1 MQVQSKVI
9 IRESFSF
16 HIPPQQIHHFSPL
29 LLYDISVYHLF
40 FRTAYHKPI
49 GKSTFLPTSPVKSAP
64 CSIATFLCLFPLFIG
79 PYCRLHLLAACL
91 AAALVALAV
100 WLWPAAETEP
110 QRPDGT
116 ADPVL
121 AADPVM
127 DAYTAACQT
136 YYTGADGREYHLFT
150 AMTPAP
156 QGSTEPV
163 GYHSELIP
171 ANDGASVDCPATVIA
186 EDAVTQDYAAEDF
199 AALLDSWD
207 VSVTAPEGVS
217 RVKLWDAEEET
228 PESPALLYRRLRA
241 DSTCTHNEVVWT
253 LYMKSGDVL
262 HLTMTV
268 EFEEQQALRITPEDT
283 PLDTAQEL
291 QALLD
296 RLAEEYDADT
306 SITVELPDVTYD
318 APVSVGCA
326 VTLKGSGTAFAA
338 PVTVTPL
345 SDTERCHAYVRFS
358 EVSFEGDGGGTG
370 VTARA
375 PTYLENCRV
384 TGWDVGALAVNGGW
398 VYLHGGYIGGNGVGA
413 QYDSA
418 YSNSY
423 TYTIRRIDFLNNTTA
438 LELLCLPPNSYAAL
452 DDCRF
457 HGNGTDVYNPGGY
470 RIEVNNGTEV
480 TL

>member
-241 DSTCTHNEVVWT
+241 DPTCTHNEVVWT
-253 LYMKSGDVL
+253 LRMKSGDVL

-268 EFEEQQALRITPEDT
+268 EFEEQQALRITPEDA
-283 PLDTAQEL
+283 PLETAREL
-291 QALLD
+291 QALLV

-326 VTLKGSGTAFAA
+326 VTLKGGGTTFAA

-358 EVSFEGDGGGTG
+358 EVSFEGDGSGTG

-384 TGWDVGALAVNGGW
+384 TDWDVGALAVNGGW

-413 QYDSA
+413 RYDSA

-457 HGNGTDVYNPGGY
+457 RGNGTDVYNPGGY

>member
-110 QRPDGT
+110 QRPNSA

-136 YYTGADGREYHLFT
+136 YYTGADGREYHVFT
-150 AMTPAP
+150 AETPNLYDP
-156 QGSTEPV
+156 TTPV
-163 GYHSELIP
+163 GYCCRLIP
-171 ANDGASVDCPATVIA
+171 DGSGNDFPATVMV

-241 DSTCTHNEVVWT
+241 DPTCTHNEVVWT
-253 LYMKSGDVL
+253 LRMKSGDVL

-268 EFEEQQALRITPEDT
+268 EFEEQQALRITPEDA
-283 PLDTAQEL
+283 PLETAREL

-413 QYDSA
+413 RYDSA

-457 HGNGTDVYNPGGY
+457 RGNGTDVYNPGGY

>member
-1 MQVQSKVI
+1 M
-9 IRESFSF
+9 
-16 HIPPQQIHHFSPL
+16 
-29 LLYDISVYHLF
+29 
-40 FRTAYHKPI
+40 
-49 GKSTFLPTSPVKSAP
+49 
-64 CSIATFLCLFPLFIG
+64 
-79 PYCRLHLLAACL
+79 
-91 AAALVALAV
+91 AV

-110 QRPDGT
+110 QRPNS
-116 ADPVL
+116 
-121 AADPVM
+121 AADPAAAT
-127 DAYTAACQT
+127 DPAPDPYLAACQT

-186 EDAVTQDYAAEDF
+186 EDAVTQEYVQEDF
-199 AALLDSWD
+199 APLLDSWE
-207 VSVTAPEGVS
+207 VTVNAPEGVG
-217 RVKLWDAEEET
+217 RVSLREAELET
-228 PESPALLYRRLRA
+228 ADTPALLYRRLWG
-241 DSTCTHNEVVWT
+241 DNTCTHNEIIWT
-253 LYMKSGDVL
+253 LRMKNGDVL
-262 HLTMTV
+262 TLTQTIELLPQEV
-268 EFEEQQALRITPEDT
+268 RTYSTADA
-283 PLDTAQEL
+283 PLETAQEL

-338 PVTVTPL
+338 PVTVMPL

-358 EVSFEGDGGGTG
+358 EVSFEGDGSGTG

-384 TGWDVGALAVNGGW
+384 TGWDVGGEAVTGGW
-398 VYLHGGYIGGNGVGA
+398 LYLRGSHVADCGVGIR
-413 QYDSA
+413 YNSA
-418 YSNSY
+418 YSSSY
-423 TYTIRRIDFLNNTTA
+423 TYFADKMTFVQNGTA
-438 LELLCLPPNSYAAL
+438 LELLCMPPDGYIEL
-452 DDCRF
+452 QGCRF

>member
-79 PYCRLHLLAACL
+79 PYCRLRLLAACL

-110 QRPDGT
+110 QRPNS
-116 ADPVL
+116 
-121 AADPVM
+121 AADPAAAT
-127 DAYTAACQT
+127 DPAPDPYLAACQT
-136 YYTGADGREYHLFT
+136 YYTAGDGREYHVFT
-150 AMTPAP
+150 AMTPNLYDP
-156 QGSTEPV
+156 TTPV
-163 GYHSELIP
+163 GYCCRLIP
-171 ANDGASVDCPATVIA
+171 DGGSNDFPATVMVQDA
-186 EDAVTQDYAAEDF
+186 TTQEDCPEDF

-207 VSVTAPEGVS
+207 VTVSAPEGVG
-217 RVKLWDAEEET
+217 RVSLREAELET
-228 PESPALLYRRLRA
+228 ADTPALLYRRLWG
-241 DSTCTHNEVVWT
+241 DNTCTHNEIVWT
-253 LYMKSGDVL
+253 LRMKNGDVL
-262 HLTMTV
+262 TLTQTIELLPQEV
-268 EFEEQQALRITPEDT
+268 RTYSTADT
-283 PLDTAQEL
+283 PLDTAEQL

-338 PVTVTPL
+338 PVTVMPL

-358 EVSFEGDGGGTG
+358 EVSFEGDGSGTG

-413 QYDSA
+413 RYDSA

-423 TYTIRRIDFLNNTTA
+423 TYTIRHIDFLNNTTA

-457 HGNGTDVYNPGGY
+457 RGNGTDVRNPGGY
-470 RIEVNNGTEV
+470 RVEQTGSTTVA
-480 TL
+480 L

>member
-1 MQVQSKVI
+1 MTDMTKTDKKCPHCGAPLAQDASFCPHCTATLAQRRVI
-9 IRESFSF
+9 
-16 HIPPQQIHHFSPL
+16 
-29 LLYDISVYHLF
+29 
-40 FRTAYHKPI
+40 A
-49 GKSTFLPTSPVKSAP
+49 LPRAGHRRSRW
-64 CSIATFLCLFPLFIG
+64 L
-79 PYCRLHLLAACL
+79 LLAAVI
-91 AAALVALAV
+91 AAAAAAV
-100 WLWPAAETEP
+100 VLWLS
-110 QRPDGT
+110 RPGGTPPEDT
-116 ADPVL
+116 ADKEDAAQA
-121 AADPVM
+121 AADP
-127 DAYTAACQT
+127 YLAACQT
-136 YYTGADGREYHLFT
+136 YYTGADGREYHVFT
-150 AMTPAP
+150 AVTPSI
-156 QGSTEPV
+156 GGRTDPV

-171 ANDGASVDCPATVIA
+171 AGGTVDFPATVMV

-241 DSTCTHNEVVWT
+241 DPTCTHNEVVWT
-253 LYMKSGDVL
+253 LRMKSGDVL

-268 EFEEQQALRITPEDT
+268 EFEEQQALRITPEDA
-283 PLDTAQEL
+283 PLETAQEL

-296 RLAEEYDADT
+296 RLAEEYNADT

-413 QYDSA
+413 RYDSA

-457 HGNGTDVYNPGGY
+457 RGNGTDVYNPGGY

-480 TL
+480 ALPAGRDAAA

>member
-1 MQVQSKVI
+1 M
-9 IRESFSF
+9 
-16 HIPPQQIHHFSPL
+16 
-29 LLYDISVYHLF
+29 
-40 FRTAYHKPI
+40 
-49 GKSTFLPTSPVKSAP
+49 
-64 CSIATFLCLFPLFIG
+64 
-79 PYCRLHLLAACL
+79 
-91 AAALVALAV
+91 
-100 WLWPAAETEP
+100 EP
-110 QRPDGT
+110 QRPNS
-116 ADPVL
+116 
-121 AADPVM
+121 AADSAAATDPAP
-127 DAYTAACQT
+127 DPYLAACQT
-136 YYTGADGREYHLFT
+136 YYTGADGREYHVFT
-150 AMTPAP
+150 AVTPSIE
-156 QGSTEPV
+156 GCTDPV
-163 GYHSELIP
+163 GYRSELIP
-171 ANDGASVDCPATVIA
+171 AGGTVDFPATVMV

-241 DSTCTHNEVVWT
+241 DPTCTHNEVVWT
-253 LYMKSGDVL
+253 LRMKSGDVL

-268 EFEEQQALRITPEDT
+268 EFEEQQALRITPEDA
-283 PLDTAQEL
+283 PLETAQEL

-296 RLAEEYDADT
+296 RLAEEYNADT

-413 QYDSA
+413 RYDSA

-457 HGNGTDVYNPGGY
+457 RGNGTDVYNPGGY

>member
-1 MQVQSKVI
+1 M
-9 IRESFSF
+9 
-16 HIPPQQIHHFSPL
+16 
-29 LLYDISVYHLF
+29 DN
-40 FRTAYHKPI
+40 
-49 GKSTFLPTSPVKSAP
+49 
-64 CSIATFLCLFPLFIG
+64 
-79 PYCRLHLLAACL
+79 
-91 AAALVALAV
+91 
-100 WLWPAAETEP
+100 
-110 QRPDGT
+110 
-116 ADPVL
+116 PVL

-136 YYTGADGREYHLFT
+136 YYTGADGREYHVFT
-150 AMTPAP
+150 AVTPSIE
-156 QGSTEPV
+156 GRTDPV
-163 GYHSELIP
+163 GYRSELIP
-171 ANDGASVDCPATVIA
+171 AGGTVDFPATVMVQDA
-186 EDAVTQDYAAEDF
+186 TTQEDCPEDF

-207 VSVTAPEGVS
+207 VTVRAPEGVG
-217 RVKLWDAEEET
+217 RVSLREAELET
-228 PESPALLYRRLRA
+228 AGTPALLYRRLWG
-241 DSTCTHNEVVWT
+241 DNTCTHNEIVWT
-253 LYMKSGDVL
+253 LRMKNGDVL
-262 HLTMTV
+262 TLTQTIELLPQEV
-268 EFEEQQALRITPEDT
+268 RTYSTADT
-283 PLDTAQEL
+283 PLETAQEL

-318 APVSVGCA
+318 APMSVGCA
-326 VTLKGSGTAFAA
+326 VTLKGSGTTFAA

-413 QYDSA
+413 RYDSA

-423 TYTIRRIDFLNNTTA
+423 TYTIRHIDFLNNTTA

-457 HGNGTDVYNPGGY
+457 RGNGTDVYNPGGY

>member
-40 FRTAYHKPI
+40 FSTAYHKPI

-79 PYCRLHLLAACL
+79 PYCRLRLLAACL
-91 AAALVALAV
+91 AAAFAAGLAV

-110 QRPDGT
+110 QRPNS
-116 ADPVL
+116 
-121 AADPVM
+121 AADPAAAT
-127 DAYTAACQT
+127 DPAPDPYLAACQT
-136 YYTGADGREYHLFT
+136 YYTAEDGREYHVFT
-150 AMTPAP
+150 AMTPNLYDP
-156 QGSTEPV
+156 TTPV
-163 GYHSELIP
+163 GYCCRLIP
-171 ANDGASVDCPATVIA
+171 DGGSNDFPATVMV

-241 DSTCTHNEVVWT
+241 DPTCTHNEVVWT
-253 LYMKSGDVL
+253 LRMKSGDVL

-268 EFEEQQALRITPEDT
+268 EFEEQQALRITPEDA
-283 PLDTAQEL
+283 PLETAQEL

-338 PVTVTPL
+338 PVTVMPL

-384 TGWDVGALAVNGGW
+384 TDWDVGALAVNGGW

-413 QYDSA
+413 RYDSA

-457 HGNGTDVYNPGGY
+457 RGNGTDVYNPGGY

>member
-79 PYCRLHLLAACL
+79 PYCRLRLLAACL

-110 QRPDGT
+110 QRPDS
-116 ADPVL
+116 
-121 AADPVM
+121 AADPAAAT
-127 DAYTAACQT
+127 DPAPDPYLAACQT
-136 YYTGADGREYHLFT
+136 YYTAGDGREYHVFT
-150 AMTPAP
+150 AMTPNLYDP
-156 QGSTEPV
+156 TTPV
-163 GYHSELIP
+163 GYCCRLIP
-171 ANDGASVDCPATVIA
+171 DGSGNDFPATVMVQDA
-186 EDAVTQDYAAEDF
+186 TTQEDCPEDF

-241 DSTCTHNEVVWT
+241 DPTCTHNEVVWT
-253 LYMKSGDVL
+253 LRMKSGDVL

-268 EFEEQQALRITPEDT
+268 EFEEQQALRITPEDA
-283 PLDTAQEL
+283 PLETAQEL

-413 QYDSA
+413 RYDSA

-423 TYTIRRIDFLNNTTA
+423 TYTIRHIDFLNNTTA

-457 HGNGTDVYNPGGY
+457 RGNGTDVYNPGGY

>member
-110 QRPDGT
+110 QRPNSA

-136 YYTGADGREYHLFT
+136 YYTGADGREYHVFT
-150 AMTPAP
+150 AETPNLYDP
-156 QGSTEPV
+156 TTPV
-163 GYHSELIP
+163 GYCCRLIP
-171 ANDGASVDCPATVIA
+171 DGSGNDFPATVMV

-241 DSTCTHNEVVWT
+241 DPTCTHNEVVWT
-253 LYMKSGDVL
+253 LRMKSGDVL

-268 EFEEQQALRITPEDT
+268 EFEEQQALRITPEDA
-283 PLDTAQEL
+283 PLETAQEL

-296 RLAEEYDADT
+296 RLAEEYNADT

-413 QYDSA
+413 RYDSA

-457 HGNGTDVYNPGGY
+457 RGNGTDVYNPGGY

>member
-40 FRTAYHKPI
+40 FRTVYHKPI

-110 QRPDGT
+110 QRPNST
-116 ADPVL
+116 ADPFL

-136 YYTGADGREYHLFT
+136 YYTGADGREYHVFT
-150 AMTPAP
+150 AVTPSIE
-156 QGSTEPV
+156 GRTDPV
-163 GYHSELIP
+163 GYRSELIP
-171 ANDGASVDCPATVIA
+171 AGGTVDFPATVMV

-207 VSVTAPEGVS
+207 VSVTAPEGVG
-217 RVKLWDAEEET
+217 RVSLREAELET
-228 PESPALLYRRLRA
+228 ADTPALLYRRLWG
-241 DSTCTHNEVVWT
+241 DNTCTHNEIVWT
-253 LYMKSGDVL
+253 LRMKNGDVL
-262 HLTMTV
+262 TLTQTIELLPQEV
-268 EFEEQQALRITPEDT
+268 RTYSTADT
-283 PLDTAQEL
+283 PLETAQEL

-338 PVTVTPL
+338 PVTVMPL

-358 EVSFEGDGGGTG
+358 EVSFEGDGSGTG

-384 TGWDVGALAVNGGW
+384 TGWAVGGEAVTGGW
-398 VYLHGGYIGGNGVGA
+398 LYLRGSHVADCGVGIR
-413 QYDSA
+413 YNSA

-457 HGNGTDVYNPGGY
+457 RGNGTDVYNPGGY

>member
-1 MQVQSKVI
+1 
-9 IRESFSF
+9 
-16 HIPPQQIHHFSPL
+16 
-29 LLYDISVYHLF
+29 
-40 FRTAYHKPI
+40 
-49 GKSTFLPTSPVKSAP
+49 
-64 CSIATFLCLFPLFIG
+64 
-79 PYCRLHLLAACL
+79 
-91 AAALVALAV
+91 
-100 WLWPAAETEP
+100 
-110 QRPDGT
+110 
-116 ADPVL
+116 
-121 AADPVM
+121 
-127 DAYTAACQT
+127 
-136 YYTGADGREYHLFT
+136 
-150 AMTPAP
+150 MTPNP
-156 QGSTEPV
+156 YDPTTPV
-163 GYHSELIP
+163 GYCCRLIP
-171 ANDGASVDCPATVIA
+171 DGSGNDFPATVMV

-228 PESPALLYRRLRA
+228 PESPALLYRRLWG
-241 DSTCTHNEVVWT
+241 DNTCTHNEIVWT
-253 LYMKSGDVL
+253 LRMKNGDVL
-262 HLTMTV
+262 TLTQTIELLPQEV
-268 EFEEQQALRITPEDT
+268 RTYSTADT

-296 RLAEEYDADT
+296 RLAEEYNADT

-326 VTLKGSGTAFAA
+326 VTLKGSGTTFAA

-358 EVSFEGDGGGTG
+358 EVSFEGDGSGTG

-384 TGWDVGALAVNGGW
+384 TGWAVGGEAVTGGW
-398 VYLHGGYIGGNGVGA
+398 LYLRGSHVADCGVGIR
-413 QYDSA
+413 YNSA
-418 YSNSY
+418 YSSSY
-423 TYTIRRIDFLNNTTA
+423 TYFADKMTFVQNGTA

-457 HGNGTDVYNPGGY
+457 RGNGTDVYNPGGY

>member
-1 MQVQSKVI
+1 MTDMTKTDKKCPHCGAPLAQDASFCPHCTATLAQRRVI
-9 IRESFSF
+9 
-16 HIPPQQIHHFSPL
+16 
-29 LLYDISVYHLF
+29 
-40 FRTAYHKPI
+40 A
-49 GKSTFLPTSPVKSAP
+49 LPRAGHRRSRW
-64 CSIATFLCLFPLFIG
+64 L
-79 PYCRLHLLAACL
+79 LLAAVI
-91 AAALVALAV
+91 AAAAAAV
-100 WLWPAAETEP
+100 VLWLSRPGDTPPEDTAGKEDAA
-110 QRPDGT
+110 Q
-116 ADPVL
+116 A
-121 AADPVM
+121 AADP
-127 DAYTAACQT
+127 YLAACQT
-136 YYTGADGREYHLFT
+136 YYTGADGREYRVFT
-150 AMTPAP
+150 AMTPSIE
-156 QGSTEPV
+156 GRTDPV

-171 ANDGASVDCPATVIA
+171 AGGTVDFPATVMV

-241 DSTCTHNEVVWT
+241 DPTCTHNEVVWT
-253 LYMKSGDVL
+253 LRMKSGDVL

-268 EFEEQQALRITPEDT
+268 EFEEQQALRITPEDA
-283 PLDTAQEL
+283 PLETAQEL

-358 EVSFEGDGGGTG
+358 EVSFEGDGSGTG

-413 QYDSA
+413 RYDSA

-457 HGNGTDVYNPGGY
+457 RGNGTDVYNPGGY

-480 TL
+480 ALPAGRDAAA

>member
-1 MQVQSKVI
+1 MG
-9 IRESFSF
+9 F
-16 HIPPQQIHHFSPL
+16 
-29 LLYDISVYHLF
+29 
-40 FRTAYHKPI
+40 
-49 GKSTFLPTSPVKSAP
+49 
-64 CSIATFLCLFPLFIG
+64 
-79 PYCRLHLLAACL
+79 
-91 AAALVALAV
+91 AAALTAGLAV
-100 WLWPAAETEP
+100 WLWPTAETEP

-171 ANDGASVDCPATVIA
+171 ANDGTSVDCPATVIA

-207 VSVTAPEGVS
+207 VSVTAPEGVG
-217 RVKLWDAEEET
+217 RVSLREAELEAADT
-228 PESPALLYRRLRA
+228 PALLYRRLWG
-241 DSTCTHNEVVWT
+241 DNTCTHNEIVWT
-253 LYMKSGDVL
+253 LRMKSGDVL

-268 EFEEQQALRITPEDT
+268 EFEEQQALRITPEDA
-283 PLDTAQEL
+283 PLETAQEL

-296 RLAEEYDADT
+296 RLAEEYDANT

-326 VTLKGSGTAFAA
+326 VTLKGSGTTFAA

-358 EVSFEGDGGGTG
+358 EVSFEGDGSGTG

-413 QYDSA
+413 RYDSA

-457 HGNGTDVYNPGGY
+457 RGNGTDVYNPGGY

>member
-1 MQVQSKVI
+1 MTDMTKTDKKCPHCGAPLAQDASFCPHCTATLAQRRVI
-9 IRESFSF
+9 
-16 HIPPQQIHHFSPL
+16 
-29 LLYDISVYHLF
+29 
-40 FRTAYHKPI
+40 A
-49 GKSTFLPTSPVKSAP
+49 LPRAGHRRSRW
-64 CSIATFLCLFPLFIG
+64 L
-79 PYCRLHLLAACL
+79 LLAAVI
-91 AAALVALAV
+91 AAAAAAV
-100 WLWPAAETEP
+100 VLWLS
-110 QRPDGT
+110 RPGGTPPEDT
-116 ADPVL
+116 ADKEDAAQA
-121 AADPVM
+121 AADP
-127 DAYTAACQT
+127 YLAACQT
-136 YYTGADGREYHLFT
+136 YYTGADGREYHVFT
-150 AMTPAP
+150 AVTPSIE
-156 QGSTEPV
+156 GRTDPV
-163 GYHSELIP
+163 GYRSELIP
-171 ANDGASVDCPATVIA
+171 AGGTVDFPATVMV

-241 DSTCTHNEVVWT
+241 EPSCTHNEVEWT
-253 LYMKSGDVL
+253 LYMKNGDVL
-262 HLTMTV
+262 HLSMTV
-268 EFEEQQALRITPEDT
+268 EFEEQQALRITPEDA
-283 PLDTAQEL
+283 PLETAQEL

-338 PVTVTPL
+338 PVTVKPL

-358 EVSFEGDGGGTG
+358 EVSFEGDGSGTG

-413 QYDSA
+413 RYDSA

-438 LELLCLPPNSYAAL
+438 LELLCLPPHSYAAL

-457 HGNGTDVYNPGGY
+457 RGNGTDVYNPGGY

-480 TL
+480 ALPAGRDAAA

>member
-1 MQVQSKVI
+1 M
-9 IRESFSF
+9 
-16 HIPPQQIHHFSPL
+16 
-29 LLYDISVYHLF
+29 
-40 FRTAYHKPI
+40 
-49 GKSTFLPTSPVKSAP
+49 P

-79 PYCRLHLLAACL
+79 PYCRLRLLAACL
-91 AAALVALAV
+91 AAVLAALAV

-110 QRPDGT
+110 QRPNSMDN
-116 ADPVL
+116 PVL

-171 ANDGASVDCPATVIA
+171 ANDGASVDCLATVIA
-186 EDAVTQDYAAEDF
+186 EDAVTQEYVQGDF
-199 AALLDSWD
+199 IALMDSWE
-207 VSVTAPEGVS
+207 VTVNAPEGVG
-217 RVKLWDAEEET
+217 RVTLREAQVEAEN
-228 PESPALLYRRLRA
+228 SPALLYRRLRA
-241 DSTCTHNEVVWT
+241 DPTCTHNEVVWT
-253 LYMKSGDVL
+253 LRMKSGDVL

-268 EFEEQQALRITPEDT
+268 EFEEQQALRITPEDA
-283 PLDTAQEL
+283 PLETAQEL

-358 EVSFEGDGGGTG
+358 EVSFEGDGSGTG

-384 TGWDVGALAVNGGW
+384 TGWDVGARAVNGGW

-413 QYDSA
+413 RYDSA

-457 HGNGTDVYNPGGY
+457 RGNGTDVYNPGGY

>member
-1 MQVQSKVI
+1 MLLP
-9 IRESFSF
+9 RRAEL
-16 HIPPQQIHHFSPL
+16 PPA
-29 LLYDISVYHLF
+29 D
-40 FRTAYHKPI
+40 
-49 GKSTFLPTSPVKSAP
+49 
-64 CSIATFLCLFPLFIG
+64 
-79 PYCRLHLLAACL
+79 
-91 AAALVALAV
+91 
-100 WLWPAAETEP
+100 AETP
-110 QRPDGT
+110 TAPD
-116 ADPVL
+116 AAMDPYL
-121 AADPVM
+121 
-127 DAYTAACQT
+127 TACQT
-136 YYTGADGREYHLFT
+136 YYTGADGREYHVFT

-241 DSTCTHNEVVWT
+241 DPTCTHNEVVWT
-253 LYMKSGDVL
+253 LRMKSGDVL

-268 EFEEQQALRITPEDT
+268 EFEEQQALRITPEDA
-283 PLDTAQEL
+283 PLETA

-326 VTLKGSGTAFAA
+326 VTLKGSGTTFAA

-358 EVSFEGDGGGTG
+358 EVSFEGDGSGTG

-384 TGWDVGALAVNGGW
+384 TGWAVGGEAVTGGW
-398 VYLHGGYIGGNGVGA
+398 LYLRGSHVADCGVGIR
-413 QYDSA
+413 YNSA
-418 YSNSY
+418 YSSSY
-423 TYTIRRIDFLNNTTA
+423 TYFADKMTFVQNGTA
-438 LELLCLPPNSYAAL
+438 LELLCMPPDGHIEL
-452 DDCRF
+452 QGCRF
-457 HGNGTDVYNPGGY
+457 RGNGTDVYNPGGY